1 MIPAALPPAGLLRRL
16 LAASYDALLLIA
28 LYMVATVPLLLL
40 TGGEAI
46 PAGHPLYL
54 LYLLLLGQLF
64 FGYFWTRRG
73 QTLGMQTW
81 RIRLVNA
88 DGGPCQRRQAV
99 RRYFGALLSWALLG
113 TGFLLQLID
122 RDGLSLHDR
131 LSGTRIVRLPPHRR

>member
-1 MIPAALPPAGLLRRL
+1 MSPAALPPAGVLRRL

-28 LYMVATVPLLLL
+28 LYMVATAPLLLL
-40 TGGEAI
+40 TSGEAI

-64 FGYFWTRRG
+64 FGYFWTRSG

-81 RIRLVNA
+81 RIRLVSA
-88 DGGPCQRRQAV
+88 DGGPCRRRHAIK
-99 RRYFGALLSWALLG
+99 RYFGALLSWALLG
-113 TGFLLQLID
+113 TGFLLQCID

-131 LSGTRIVRLPPHRR
+131 LSGTRIVRIPPPRR

>member
-1 MIPAALPPAGLLRRL
+1 MTPVALVPAGLLRRL

-28 LYMVATVPLLLL
+28 LYMVATVPLLLI

-46 PAGHPLYL
+46 PAGHPLYF

-64 FGYFWTRRG
+64 FGYFWTRSG

-81 RIRLVNA
+81 RIRLVRA
-88 DGGPCQRRQAV
+88 DGGPCLRRHAV
-99 RRYFGALLSWALLG
+99 KRYFGALLSWALLG
-113 TGFLLQLID
+113 SGFLLQWID

-131 LSGTRIVRLPPHRR
+131 LSGTRIVRVPPPRR